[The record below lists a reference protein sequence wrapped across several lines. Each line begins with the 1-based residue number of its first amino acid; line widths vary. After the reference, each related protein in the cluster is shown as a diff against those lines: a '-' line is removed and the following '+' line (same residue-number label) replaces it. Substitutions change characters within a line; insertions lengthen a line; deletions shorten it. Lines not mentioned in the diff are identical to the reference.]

1 MWTLEQLQ
9 YPEMPQAKINGK
21 WVPARP
27 ENYKL
32 EYMTLKQ
39 RVKYAWEVFM
49 CRSESFTWP
58 EGQ

>member
-9 YPEMPQAKINGK
+9 NNAVSVCINGK

-27 ENYKL
+27 ENYKIDTMPL
-32 EYMTLKQ
+32 IK
-39 RVKYAWEVFM
+39 RIKYAWEVFM
-49 CRSESFTWP
+49 CRAEAFTWP

>member
-9 YPEMPQAKINGK
+9 GVAETQTYINGR

-27 ENYKL
+27 ENYKKTSMPL
-32 EYMTLKQ
+32 LRRLKH
-39 RVKYAWEVFM
+39 AWMVFVG
-49 CRSESFTWP
+49 RAEAFTWP